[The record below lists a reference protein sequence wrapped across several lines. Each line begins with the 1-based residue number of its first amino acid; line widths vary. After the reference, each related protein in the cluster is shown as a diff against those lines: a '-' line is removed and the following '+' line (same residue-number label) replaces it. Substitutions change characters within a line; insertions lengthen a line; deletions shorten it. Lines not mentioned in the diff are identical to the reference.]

1 MSINDMPTSREIS
14 KVAILNRLLSNMSL
28 MKEIVYT

>member
-1 MSINDMPTSREIS
+1 MPTSREIS